1 MQQRAFKVYLQRK
14 AGVPKLFVRYTRFY
28 VYRSTQQQE
37 LCAVEKIF
45 SLNILCK
52 LREQLFLQAVGKF
65 HTLSEYLVGKFLQ
78 HIFCTQ
84 RLRFVNAQVLFFHFA
99 LTLVGFCLKLQVSFL
114 YNGCLFVV
122 VHHT

>member
-28 VYRSTQQQE
+28 IYRSAQRQK

-65 HTLSEYLVGKFLQ
+65 HTFYKYAV
-78 HIFCTQ
+78 
-84 RLRFVNAQVLFFHFA
+84 
-99 LTLVGFCLKLQVSFL
+99 
-114 YNGCLFVV
+114 
-122 VHHT
+122 